1 MSTAPGGVAED
12 DGPEPLREGAVE
24 GDLGFER
31 LVFFSDA
38 VFAIVITLLVLP
50 LTTEIDLA
58 VDGKGLAAAVFS
70 RWPTVLTFVVSFLVV
85 GQFWTAHH
93 RTFGLIER
101 QDQTLV
107 GLNLLLLLTV
117 AFLPFPAAILG
128 APNETRDAFPVVFF
142 ASSMTL
148 TSFALTAIWLYA
160 VRKGLA
166 RAALG
171 PRRIRLVTTRAVVT
185 SGIFALSVPAAL
197 LGLPVAIAV
206 WMGVIPLARLLVVRV
221 LADR

>member
-1 MSTAPGGVAED
+1 MGSGRRSVTD
-12 DGPEPLREGAVE
+12 DDRPEPIREDAGQ

-50 LTTEIDLA
+50 LTAEIDLPQ
-58 VDGKGLAAAVFS
+58 DGKGLAAAVFH
-70 RWPTVLTFVVSFLVV
+70 RWPTILTFVVSFLVI
-85 GQFWTAHH
+85 GQFWAAHH

-107 GLNLLLLLTV
+107 WLNLVGLLTV
-117 AFLPFPAAILG
+117 AFLPFPAAVLG
-128 APNETRDAFPVVFF
+128 APNDSRDAFPVVFF
-142 ASSMTL
+142 AASMTL
-148 TSFALTAIWLYA
+148 TSCSLTATWLYA
-160 VRKGLA
+160 ARSGLA
-166 RAALG
+166 RPGLG
-171 PRRIRLVTTRAVVT
+171 RRQIRLVSTRAAVT

-206 WMGVIPLARLLVVRV
+206 WMGVIPLARMLVARV
-221 LADR
+221 MPQG